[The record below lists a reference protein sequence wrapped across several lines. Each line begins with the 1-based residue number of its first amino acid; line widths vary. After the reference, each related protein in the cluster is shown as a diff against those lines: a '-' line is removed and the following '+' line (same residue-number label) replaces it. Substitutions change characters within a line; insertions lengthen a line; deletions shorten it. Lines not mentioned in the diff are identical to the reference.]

1 MCAAFAECLL
11 TVAPLMANT
20 LVMTVQW
27 CGEFAAMRFI
37 CSALQSG
44 CQPKPSSDVHFA
56 DDHGN
61 SSLQQQTQQPHRQL
75 ASHAQHSV
83 RTSAPVSHVQHSV
96 RMSALAL
103 QIAVGKSGLSL
114 HKFVRQAATS

>member
-11 TVAPLMANT
+11 TVVPLMANT
-20 LVMTVQW
+20 LVMTVPW

-37 CSALQSG
+37 CSVLQNG
-44 CQPKPSSDVHFA
+44 CQPKPSSDALSA

-61 SSLQQQTQQPHRQL
+61 SSLQLQTQQQL

-83 RTSAPVSHVQHSV
+83 RMSAPAFAVAV
-96 RMSALAL
+96 RTTTVFFANVFWASSYKFYTVALMSCCIDL
-103 QIAVGKSGLSL
+103 
-114 HKFVRQAATS
+114 T